1 MSYWETQEGMETG
14 LAIQDL
20 VKKVEELVDIS
31 NNKRSIKYDTP
42 MKIKTFILD
51 NTFNAMLVKQDAE
64 VNEFIKDKHVIDM
77 KITRT
82 DEAHIRL
89 MIEYKE
95 IPTA

>member
-1 MSYWETQEGMETG
+1 MGYWETQEGMSTG
-14 LAIQDL
+14 LSIKKL

-31 NNKRSIKYDTP
+31 NNKRRIKYDTP

-51 NTFNAMLVKQDAE
+51 NTFNSMLIRQDAE

-95 IPTA
+95 IPKD